1 MGTGMLLVPYTI
13 ETVTTI
19 AIVVIAIILAV
30 YLIILRKNGWLG
42 GNSYFYRCPNQE
54 CKRVFQNPVEMK
66 DLSETPVRV
75 YPACPHCGN
84 DLGPLL
90 ASFTG
95 SKPGSYKALI
105 RPGKP
110 EAQTKDPA
118 PRNETQQPKTVGQR
132 ESSQLN
138 LPKTA
143 ESKKTQINLDKNK
156 TPCDAP
162 QTPESS
168 FEHRKEAEIPKE
180 RPQTPT
186 PNPEVT
192 RDSALG
198 SKVQVSKDNQA
209 TCSHYFGY
217 LHTLQKA
224 SLIPNACYSCRRIM
238 DCYCKG
244 TDSGGTA

>member
-1 MGTGMLLVPYTI
+1 
-13 ETVTTI
+13 
-19 AIVVIAIILAV
+19 
-30 YLIILRKNGWLG
+30 
-42 GNSYFYRCPNQE
+42 
-54 CKRVFQNPVEMK
+54 MK
-66 DLSETPVRV
+66 DLSETSVRV

-90 ASFTG
+90 ASRSE
-95 SKPGSYKALI
+95 SKSRSYKTPF
-105 RPGKP
+105 RPRKP

-118 PRNETQQPKTVGQR
+118 PRNETQQPKIVGQR

-143 ESKKTQINLDKNK
+143 ESKKAQINLDKNK
-156 TPCDAP
+156 TSCDAP
-162 QTPESS
+162 QTPESW
-168 FEHRKEAEIPKE
+168 FEHRKEVEIPKE

-186 PNPEVT
+186 PNSEVT
-192 RDSALG
+192 RDSGLG
-198 SKVQVSKDNQA
+198 SKVQVSKDRQA
-209 TCSHYFGY
+209 ECSHYFGY

-244 TDSGGTA
+244 ADSGGTA